1 MPQISV
7 IMPVYNVA
15 PYLPQCMESVINQTW
30 KDFELLCID
39 DGSTDSSSLILDSYA
54 EKDSRIK
61 VVHKENTGY
70 GNSMNT
76 GLRLAV
82 GEYIAI
88 IESDDFAEP
97 EMLDKLYRAALDSK
111 ADIVKGNHFN
121 HVEGEDSFCDWLGGF
136 PKNQLINSKVY
147 PQLLGKADTIWTCL
161 YRRRFLLENQIW
173 FHETPGASF
182 QDISFA
188 EQGWL
193 WAEKVYFIED
203 ALLHYRKDNLDS
215 SMHNPEKV
223 FCVFEE
229 YEWLEAKFS
238 EYWKAHP
245 IIEKYF
251 AAAKYEDY
259 FRHYQRVAPPY
270 QYALLMRL
278 ADSLKGDVRK
288 GRVEEEAFSP
298 QVWTHIRAVLQNV
311 NSFFKAT
318 AKDRRDLRLW
328 QCSFSNTDMY
338 EKAWLHT
345 LASFPQ
351 VVIYGAG
358 QVGKKLAETLAKNG
372 ILADRF
378 VVTHKAQGQDEYI
391 GIPVSEVQEITGAA
405 DTCAVIIAVT
415 ESSQYELYKNL
426 QDYGFKNILRVDDVM
441 KRLMQRAES
450 NRNQ

>member
-15 PYLPQCMESVINQTW
+15 SYLPRCMESIINQTW
-30 KDFELLCID
+30 KDFELICID
-39 DGSTDSSSLILDSYA
+39 DGSTDSSSRILDDYA
-54 EKDSRIK
+54 KKDSRIK
-61 VVHKENTGY
+61 VIHKENTGY
-70 GNSMNT
+70 GSTMNT
-76 GLRLAV
+76 GLKYAV

-97 EMLDKLYRAALDSK
+97 EMLDKLYQAALVSG

-121 HVEGEDSFCDWLGGF
+121 HVEGQDSFCDWLSGF
-136 PKNQLINSKVY
+136 PKNQLINSRVF
-147 PQLLGKADTIWTCL
+147 PHLLGKADTIWTCL

-193 WAEKVYFIED
+193 WAETVYLIED
-203 ALLHYRKDNLDS
+203 PLLHYRKDNLDS

-229 YEWLEAKFS
+229 YEWLEEKFS
-238 EYWKAHP
+238 GYWKSHP
-245 IIEKYF
+245 KIENYF

-270 QYALLMRL
+270 QYALLTRL
-278 ADSLKGDVRK
+278 ADSLKRDVQK
-288 GRVEEEAFSP
+288 GRVNEEAFSP
-298 QVWTHIRAVLQNV
+298 QVWNDIRTILQNK
-311 NSFFKAT
+311 NRFFQAT
-318 AKDRRDLRLW
+318 AKDRRDLRLS
-328 QCSFSNTDMY
+328 QCGFHNADMY

-372 ILADRF
+372 IRIDRF
-378 VVTHKAQGQDEYI
+378 VVTHKEQGQDEYN
-391 GIPVSEVQEITGAA
+391 GIPIAELQETAGLA
-405 DTCAVIIAVT
+405 DTCAIIIAVT
-415 ESSQYELYKNL
+415 EGSQYELYKNL
-426 QDYGFKNILRVDDVM
+426 MEYRFQTIFRVDEVM
-441 KRLMQRAES
+441 RRLMQKAE
-450 NRNQ
+450 